1 MEMEDLEVAMEM
13 KDSEVAMEM
22 EDLEAATEMEE
33 AREAL
38 VVMVEGVVMG
48 KEDVM
53 VL

>member
-13 KDSEVAMEM
+13 
-22 EDLEAATEMEE
+22 EDLGAATEMEDLGAAMEMEE
-33 AREAL
+33 AVEAL